1 MAGNRCR
8 PQEIAMTVRPKPQVM
23 TLTDAAADRV
33 RDIVAKAEKPV
44 AGIRVGVTKGGCAGM
59 SYKVEYADDI
69 KPGDEVVEDKGVRV
83 LIDPAAILFLLGT
96 EMDYKIDKLSAQF
109 VFNNPNQTSACG
121 CGESVALTAAARP
134 TPADAH

>member
-1 MAGNRCR
+1 MA
-8 PQEIAMTVRPKPQVM
+8 ARPKPQVM

-69 KPGDEVVEDKGVRV
+69 KPGDEVIEDKGVRV
-83 LIDPAAILFLLGT
+83 LVDPAAILFLLGT

-121 CGESVALTAAARP
+121 CGESVALTAAVHP
-134 TPADAH
+134 SGADAH